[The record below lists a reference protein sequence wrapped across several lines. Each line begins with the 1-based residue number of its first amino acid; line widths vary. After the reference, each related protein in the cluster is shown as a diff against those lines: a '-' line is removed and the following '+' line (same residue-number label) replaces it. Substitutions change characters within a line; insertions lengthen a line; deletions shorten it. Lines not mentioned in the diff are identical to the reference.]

1 MYKVSPMGVH
11 VCWTAAGELRRVSD
25 ALLLLLLNPAGRPML
40 ATPRPRTITNACS

>member
-25 ALLLLLLNPAGRPML
+25 ALLLLLNPAGML